1 MENNEKNN
9 KKAIITLVVGIG
21 VLLVLIFS
29 ATFAYFSITS
39 RNNFG
44 TKTITAEAA
53 QVGSVA
59 LTSGSNLTLNL
70 TRAQMMKKSSDTSY
84 YASASGV
91 TTTETSPIIAT
102 ATVTGEG
109 TFRCNYTITITASAT
124 NNMYTAFQNS
134 ANKSIGQIILTVNGT
149 KIDFYT
155 ANLFPSNKITYSGTI
170 SGITSST
177 ALANRSLTAQLK
189 FVNKNGVVQDDL
201 QNTDI
206 TLTFSATAFSCE
218 AVDPSSDLTNPSKPT
233 YTTTGGYISGNTT
246 SSGVATI
253 ISSSDNGTINDFYYS
268 LNCGATWSKLLKTP
282 SKSGTTFTITEPW
295 TYRSGR
301 NDTVFFRT
309 IDSAGNI
316 SPMSEPFNIVY
327 DS

>member
-1 MENNEKNN
+1 M
-9 KKAIITLVVGIG
+9 KKVKKQVVMPTIIAVAALVSLVVG
-21 VLLVLIFS
+21 
-29 ATFAYFSITS
+29 ATYAYFSVSGTNS
-39 RNNFG
+39 YG

-134 ANKSIGQIILTVNGT
+134 ANKSTGQIILTVNGT
-149 KIDFYT
+149 QIDFYT

-177 ALANRSLTAQLK
+177 ALADRSLSAQLK
-189 FVNKNGVVQDDL
+189 FVNKNGVIQDDL

-218 AVDPSSDLTNPSKPT
+218 AVDPESDITNPSKPT
-233 YTTTGGYISGNTT
+233 YTTTGGYVSGNTT
-246 SSGVATI
+246 SSQVSTI
-253 ISSSDNGTINDFYYS
+253 ISSIDNGTINDFYYS
-268 LNCGATWSKLLKTP
+268 FNCGATWTRHSRVP
-282 SKSGTTFTITEPW
+282 SVSGTTFTITEPW
-295 TYRSGR
+295 GYRDGR

-309 IDSAGNI
+309 IDAAGNI

-327 DS
+327 GS